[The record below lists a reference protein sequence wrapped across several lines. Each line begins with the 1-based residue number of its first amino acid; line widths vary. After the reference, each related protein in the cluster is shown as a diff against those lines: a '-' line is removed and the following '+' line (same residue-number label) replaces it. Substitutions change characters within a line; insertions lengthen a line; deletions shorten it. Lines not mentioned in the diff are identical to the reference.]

1 MGKHIIRRVIAL
13 GVVAIFGIVGMQT
26 YWVATTWNLNDTEFS
41 QKAQLALYGVA
52 RQLAAENKAD
62 LPKRDIVRQR
72 SSNYFIVNTESE
84 IDAQRLEYLMQ
95 QELQRLNLDI
105 DFEYAIFDCS
115 TNEMAYGGYCY
126 ADTPQLPD
134 DGPVA
139 GSYLPPDESLLY
151 YFGVKFPTR
160 IGYIWQKMQ
169 LVIFL
174 SVILI
179 LTVVFFIY
187 SMIVILR
194 QRRLAGMQKEFIDN
208 MTHEFK
214 TPLST
219 IRIAADVIARD
230 PYVASDARLAR
241 YAQLIY
247 DQYERLNEQVEKV
260 LQIARIEKGSFD
272 VQREQID
279 LQELLP
285 PLLSSARARTEERDG
300 HLTWQLPDRPI
311 PLHADPLHL
320 ANILH
325 NLLDNAIKYGGE
337 TPHIAVVGRISRG
350 HLHLAV
356 SDDGPGIAPEHQD
369 RLFEKFYRVP
379 TGDVHDVKGFGLGL
393 YYVNQICRAHRW
405 NIRVESKLG
414 RGTTLHLRI
423 PLSTTSEAVTA

>member
-1 MGKHIIRRVIAL
+1 MHEQSIRRVIFL
-13 GVVAIFGIVGMQT
+13 GTVAILGIVGMQS

-95 QELQRLNLDI
+95 QELQRLRLNI

-115 TNEMAYGGYCY
+115 TNEMAYGGYCH
-126 ADTPQLPD
+126 ADTEQLAN
-134 DGPVA
+134 DGPAA
-139 GSYLPPDESLLY
+139 GSYLPPDENLLY

-169 LVIFL
+169 LVVFL
-174 SVILI
+174 TVILL
-179 LTVVFFIY
+179 LTVAFFAY
-187 SMIVILR
+187 SLVVILR
-194 QRRLAGMQKEFIDN
+194 QRRLATMQKEFIDN

-219 IRIAADVIARD
+219 IRIAANVFARD
-230 PYVASDARLAR
+230 SRVAGDARLSR
-241 YAQLIY
+241 YARLIHE
-247 DQYERLNEQVEKV
+247 QYERLNGQVEKV
-260 LQIARIEKGSFD
+260 LQIASIEQGDFRI
-272 VQREQID
+272 QRERTD

-285 PLLSSARARTEERDG
+285 PLLSSIRARTEEQNG
-300 HLTWQLPDRPI
+300 HLTWQLPGRPL
-311 PLHADPLHL
+311 PLFADPLHL
-320 ANILH
+320 TNILY
-325 NLLDNAIKYGGE
+325 NLLDNAIKYGG
-337 TPHIAVVGRISRG
+337 PAPRIAVIGRVARET
-350 HLHLAV
+350 LHLAV
-356 SDDGPGIAPEHQD
+356 SDDGPGIAPEHQA

-393 YYVNQICRAHRW
+393 YYVHQICRAHSW
-405 NIRVESKLG
+405 DLRVESRPG
-414 RGTTLHLRI
+414 RGTTLHLRL
-423 PLSTTSEAVTA
+423 PLHPSPVTAPV